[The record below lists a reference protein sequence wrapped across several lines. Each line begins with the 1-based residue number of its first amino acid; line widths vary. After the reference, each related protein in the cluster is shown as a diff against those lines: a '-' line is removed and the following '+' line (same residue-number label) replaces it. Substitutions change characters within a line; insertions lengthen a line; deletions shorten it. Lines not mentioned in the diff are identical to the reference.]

1 MRTGISETGNGMF
14 FYFFNA
20 NCCVETQNKERE
32 GLPGKRTFVSQ
43 KEDIV
48 EIRRPGRQHGQ
59 SAMLLMARG
68 IVIYKF
74 YNICEYSCRMSDQQ
88 QLVRTTVPSQINKK
102 NILSRSQL
110 KVGMMGVTI

>member
-1 MRTGISETGNGMF
+1 MSQLYLPLIALDTPRGKGRSIDLFGLRGLYTEPRSLSCEPGSRKLETEC

-32 GLPGKRTFVSQ
+32 GLRGKRNSVSH

-48 EIRRPGRQHGQ
+48 EIRRPGRQHGK

-74 YNICEYSCRMSDQQ
+74 IYVS
-88 QLVRTTVPSQINKK
+88 TH
-102 NILSRSQL
+102 
-110 KVGMMGVTI
+110 VG